1 MFLSFIKSSSLGEW
15 TILNFAHC
23 LDFLYGNRLSS
34 TSIET
39 IHVLINLLFDTTPQ
53 SQTDQK
59 SVVAAYDRRGEHIFT
74 GNERG
79 RIMVFRDSDIELT
92 ASFRL
97 SSSLTA
103 VKSIEFARRGRYV
116 CAEITQG
123 KMASL

>member
-1 MFLSFIKSSSLGEW
+1 MDYLELCPLPGFFVQKQA
-15 TILNFAHC
+15 FQH
-23 LDFLYGNRLSS
+23 LY
-34 TSIET
+34 TD
-39 IHVLINLLFDTTPQ
+39 NLLFDTTPQ

-79 RIMVFRDSDIELT
+79 RIMVFRDSDMELT